1 MLLSSFKPLVTLVLL
16 GALVGCEAPPVQ
28 PQAGPVSGAQLQGRE
43 WVASYIDGIA
53 TVTAPAPRLRWTAAD
68 QLSGSGGCNAF
79 MGRAVVEQGA
89 LQLGPLAA
97 TGKMCLTAPQGQED
111 RFFKALEAARSVRLQ
126 DGQLL
131 LEDATGRLLAR
142 LVPGTAAP

>member
-1 MLLSSFKPLVTLVLL
+1 M
-16 GALVGCEAPPVQ
+16 Q
-28 PQAGPVSGAQLQGRE
+28 PQSGPVSGAQLQGRE

-68 QLSGSGGCNAF
+68 QLAGNGGCNAF

-97 TGKMCLTAPQGQED
+97 TGKMCMTAPKGQED
-111 RFFKALEAARSVRLQ
+111 RFFKALEAARHVKLQ
-126 DGQLL
+126 DGQLV
-131 LEDATGRLLAR
+131 LEDAAGRVLAR
-142 LVPGTAAP
+142 LVPGTPAP